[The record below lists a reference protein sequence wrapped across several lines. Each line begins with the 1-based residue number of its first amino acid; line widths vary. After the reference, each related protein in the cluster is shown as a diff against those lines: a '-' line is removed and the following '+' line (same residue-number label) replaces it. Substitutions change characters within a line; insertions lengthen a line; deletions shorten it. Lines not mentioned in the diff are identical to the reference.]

1 MNASPT
7 RDDWMPPQERG
18 WGRSLLLALLAH
30 AVLFAGL
37 AWVTRW
43 TTQAVVS
50 AEAELW
56 ASVPVQAAPPEASP
70 APPPPPEP
78 APAPPVRE
86 QPPPP
91 PAPSPDADIAVQK
104 QKAQQEK
111 ARKEQERKAREQA
124 EKAKR
129 EKAEAEK
136 AKREK
141 AEAAKR
147 EKAEREKAER
157 EKARKEQERKE
168 QARKDAQRREE
179 VQRKLEAAEADNR
192 RKEEIRRIQGM
203 AGGTGGP
210 QSSGSA
216 AKSAG
221 PSPSYA
227 GRIAARIKPNITY
240 LGSGNPRAEVE
251 IRVSPD
257 GTIQSAKLLK
267 KSGQADWDEAV
278 LKAIE
283 KTEKLP
289 LDTDGRIPPVIIM
302 DLRPRD

>member
-1 MNASPT
+1 
-7 RDDWMPPQERG
+7 
-18 WGRSLLLALLAH
+18 
-30 AVLFAGL
+30 
-37 AWVTRW
+37 
-43 TTQAVVS
+43 
-50 AEAELW
+50 
-56 ASVPVQAAPPEASP
+56 
-70 APPPPPEP
+70 
-78 APAPPVRE
+78 VRE

-124 EKAKR
+124 EK
-129 EKAEAEK
+129 
-136 AKREK
+136 
-141 AEAAKR
+141 AKR

>member
-129 EKAEAEK
+129 D
-136 AKREK
+136 K

-179 VQRKLEAAEADNR
+179 VQRKLEAADRLNEATR
-192 RKEEIRRIQGM
+192 RLQGM
-203 AGGTGGP
+203 AAGTGGP